1 MAIKRN
7 RRQSPRL
14 LRMSETRSDTAGATC
29 WFCDDDMR
37 TDLPPTGW
45 LYDDGIWRAGHAPVG
60 YAIAG
65 SVVLEAHRHVLDQAD
80 MTGEEAASLVGV
92 TGRLVTAIKQATGC
106 DRVYQWATMDA
117 FAHFHLWLVPWS
129 SSGELRGPRYL
140 VASVGTDAAPT
151 DPDVVH
157 QTAEA
162 IRAALT

>member
-14 LRMSETRSDTAGATC
+14 LSMSEKRSDTAGARC
-29 WFCDDDMR
+29 WFCTADMR

-80 MTGEEAASLVGV
+80 MTREEAASLVGV
-92 TGRLVTAIKQATGC
+92 TGRLVSAIK
-106 DRVYQWATMDA
+106 
-117 FAHFHLWLVPWS
+117 
-129 SSGELRGPRYL
+129 
-140 VASVGTDAAPT
+140 
-151 DPDVVH
+151 
-157 QTAEA
+157 
-162 IRAALT
+162 